1 MPTNVAT
8 TCAAVNNL
16 LVQETGRITGE
27 INKRLVRRN
36 PIISLVPKKEFPN
49 GLGYTISNLTFER
62 ALPASSEDTWTQVQ
76 PSSDSASV
84 NACLPPVEPIQFG
97 ETLRTF
103 YLTHKAFES
112 PDFCIQDIQTSYQFE
127 RQVERMVEVLA
138 KVTEWELGN
147 HYYNKYVQICGHK
160 LTVTNSSATGVV
172 DNGSSGFSTSPLP
185 NGALTQGVLEDIYMT
200 LFREGTDESAIGRVD
215 GGDVYLLVCG
225 TEVSRD
231 IVRQNPDIRQD
242 IRYAYQGMGENT
254 LIQALGEARS
264 YGGFKHLQMPY
275 PPRYSFDGTNYQ
287 RVEPFVQVAAT
298 KGLKWELNPV
308 YKTAPYQVS
317 YIFLPNVTYCNVFN
331 QVSNVAGL
339 SFNPNIDYLG
349 RFMWINE
356 WHRQC
361 NPDRTIGFFRAIMKD
376 AFEPIHPELGY
387 AIMHS
392 NCGVDL
398 QLQSC
403 AS

>member
-1 MPTNVAT
+1 
-8 TCAAVNNL
+8 
-16 LVQETGRITGE
+16 
-27 INKRLVRRN
+27 
-36 PIISLVPKKEFPN
+36 
-49 GLGYTISNLTFER
+49 
-62 ALPASSEDTWTQVQ
+62 
-76 PSSDSASV
+76 
-84 NACLPPVEPIQFG
+84 LPPVEAITFG

-112 PDFCIQDIQTSYQFE
+112 PDFCIQDIQSSYQFE

-160 LTVTNSSATGVV
+160 LTVTNSTATGVT

-264 YGGFKHLQMPY
+264 YGGYKHLQMPY

-298 KGLKWELNPV
+298 KGQKWELNPV

-349 RFMWINE
+349 RFMWVNE

-361 NPDRTIGFFRAIMKD
+361 NPDRTIGYFRSIMKD